1 MTIPSCYI
9 GCDISKRTLDLYDPA
24 GGRASHIANSPEAI
38 AEFAAELQARSAL
51 VVFEATGAY
60 DRALADGLAAAGIAY
75 ARINPTR
82 ARRFAQAQGLLA
94 KTDAL
99 DARMLSQ
106 LGETLKPHPDAP
118 EDPACRTL
126 KSLQNR
132 RDNLVQ
138 MRADEKKRLHVAEA
152 EVAASIADHMAWLD
166 QAIGRLDAEISD
178 LIARTASLQAARD
191 LLLTAPGV
199 GPVTAH
205 VLLGQM
211 SELGRLS
218 PKKIAALA
226 GLAPVN
232 CDSGAMRG
240 QRHIRGG
247 RPRIRRAL
255 YMAALAATRT
265 CTQLRRFYQT
275 IKARSKSAKVA
286 VIATARKLLTRLNAM
301 LRDNRRYEPECN

>member
-24 GGRASHIANSPEAI
+24 SGRASQIANDPEAI
-38 AEFAAELQARSAL
+38 AALAAELQARSVL

-60 DRALADGLAAAGIAY
+60 DRALADGLAAAGIAC

-106 LGETLKPHPDAP
+106 LGETLKPRPDAP
-118 EDPACRTL
+118 EEPACRAL

-132 RDNLVQ
+132 RDSLVQ

-152 EVAASIADHMAWLD
+152 PVAASVAEHMAWLD
-166 QAIGRLDAEISD
+166 RAISRLDAV
-178 LIARTASLQAARD
+178 IARLISVNAALKAARD
-191 LLLTAPGV
+191 LLMTAPGV

-232 CDSGAMRG
+232 CDSGALRG

-247 RPRIRRAL
+247 RHRIRRAL
-255 YMAALAATRT
+255 YMAALAATCT
-265 CTQLRRFYQT
+265 CGQLHRFYEAV
-275 IKARSKSAKVA
+275 KARSKSTKIAIV
-286 VIATARKLLTRLNAM
+286 ATARKLLTRLNAM
-301 LRDNRRYEPECN
+301 LRDNKRYRPACN